1 MDRKEYTPTKQS
13 KLFSAGPGYSGAG
26 GRESLRG
33 GELTI
38 VREYEALRAQARQLE
53 IQNRQVA
60 VEVERLK
67 FEKGQQEAKILQKAS
82 FEDEAISQLQKEKSY
97 QIEMLR
103 IKNEEDLNR
112 TRREYELKVED
123 AIREMRNREA
133 LGKELQEKNGYM

>member
-1 MDRKEYTPTKQS
+1 M
-13 KLFSAGPGYSGAG
+13 
-26 GRESLRG
+26 
-33 GELTI
+33 
-38 VREYEALRAQARQLE
+38 
-53 IQNRQVA
+53 
-60 VEVERLK
+60 ERLK

-82 FEDEAISQLQKEKSY
+82 FEEEAISQLQKEKSY

-123 AIREMRNREA
+123 AIREIRNREA